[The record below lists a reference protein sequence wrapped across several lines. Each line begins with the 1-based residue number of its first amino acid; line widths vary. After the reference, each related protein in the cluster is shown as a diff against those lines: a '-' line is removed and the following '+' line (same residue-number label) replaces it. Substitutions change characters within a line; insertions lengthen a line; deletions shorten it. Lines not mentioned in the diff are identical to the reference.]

1 MHNPK
6 LYQQRHTTE
15 PTKRNSGETKLTP
28 LLGLIENPSSLN
40 CYLRKSSLTLQKEC
54 DMSTIELRHVITE
67 YLTHIDDA
75 SFLNAIKTIIES
87 KVSEGTYMLS
97 DFQKK
102 RIEEGREQVRKGQTI
117 SNESLKQEI
126 DQWLST
132 K

>member
-1 MHNPK
+1 
-6 LYQQRHTTE
+6 
-15 PTKRNSGETKLTP
+15 
-28 LLGLIENPSSLN
+28 
-40 CYLRKSSLTLQKEC
+40 
-54 DMSTIELRHVITE
+54 MSTIELRQVIAE

-87 KVSEGTYMLS
+87 KVSEGTYKLS

-102 RIEEGREQVRKGQTI
+102 RIESGREQLKKGQTI
-117 SNESLKQEI
+117 SNESLTNEI